1 MAPSLARAP
10 LSTQVHTAACGQA
23 MADCLKRGRLCLV
36 IALELFN
43 REYWKQD
50 PLQVAQTG
58 LRKMQAVA
66 QQAESA

>member
-1 MAPSLARAP
+1 VP
-10 LSTQVHTAACGQA
+10 LLRTLRTVGFSGF
-23 MADCLKRGRLCLV
+23 LS
-36 IALELFN
+36 LELFN

-58 LRKMQAVA
+58 LRKMRAVA